1 MSLSLSHTCSL
12 SHTVHAVPH
21 KYSSL
26 YPCSQVCGGFLFIYS
41 FIFSQYAATLTRH
54 CGKTNSSYTH
64 THTRT
69 HASAHSHTSLLTIK
83 KPWPLGSFPAAQ
95 RNAPSPR
102 PFIRR
107 NVRLGVEYVNTSGG
121 GLYHLRVS
129 PEDTASNSMHHTHY
143 SSFAS
148 E

>member
-1 MSLSLSHTCSL
+1 MFLITHSSRRSPQILISVSLLTSMWWFFIH
-12 SHTVHAVPH
+12 
-21 KYSSL
+21 
-26 YPCSQVCGGFLFIYS
+26 LFIY
-41 FIFSQYAATLTRH
+41 FFPICRH
-54 CGKTNSSYTH
+54 AHSSLWENQQLLHTH
-64 THTRT
+64 THTD
-69 HASAHSHTSLLTIK
+69 ASAYSHTSLLTIK
-83 KPWPLGSFPAAQ
+83 KPWPLGSFPTAQ
-95 RNAPSPR
+95 RNASSPR

-129 PEDTASNSMHHTHY
+129 PEDAASNSMHHTHY

>member
-1 MSLSLSHTCSL
+1 MFFITHSSRRSPQILISVSLLTSMWWFFIH
-12 SHTVHAVPH
+12 
-21 KYSSL
+21 
-26 YPCSQVCGGFLFIYS
+26 LFIY
-41 FIFSQYAATLTRH
+41 FFPICRH
-54 CGKTNSSYTH
+54 AHSSLWENQQLLHTH
-64 THTRT
+64 THTD
-69 HASAHSHTSLLTIK
+69 ASAYSHTSLLTIK